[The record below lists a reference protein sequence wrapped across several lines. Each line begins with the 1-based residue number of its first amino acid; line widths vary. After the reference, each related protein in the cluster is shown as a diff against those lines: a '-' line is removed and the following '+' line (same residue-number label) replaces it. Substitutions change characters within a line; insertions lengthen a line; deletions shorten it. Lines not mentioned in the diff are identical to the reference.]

1 MCILSSYENCD
12 TNNSYV
18 FKAVKIS
25 LVRPSLLRPMVV
37 RPLVLK
43 SAFLQSKSVSPIGLR
58 FLATKAP
65 ESKKAAKVDAKTK
78 ATSLIDMIPGSNFVT
93 KTGTLATAA
102 AATVYSIAEG
112 FFVINGESLLV
123 ITFFSF
129 IYMTVKVIA
138 PLYGEFARKR
148 IGFVTKTLND
158 ARENHVNAVKDRI
171 SEVSNLKDVVTTT
184 KALFEMSKETAA
196 IEAEAFELK
205 QKVEVANKAKSV
217 LDSWVRYE
225 AQVRQLQQEQLSSTV
240 IGNVK
245 QQLKDSKF
253 EDKVLAESVS
263 EVERL
268 FAKEK

>member
-1 MCILSSYENCD
+1 M
-12 TNNSYV
+12 
-18 FKAVKIS
+18 
-25 LVRPSLLRPMVV
+25 RPSLLRPMAM
-37 RPLVLK
+37 RPLAVK
-43 SAFLQSKSVSPIGLR
+43 SVFLQSRSVSPVGLR

-65 ESKKAAKVDAKTK
+65 ETKKAVKVDPKTK
-78 ATSLIDMIPGSNFVT
+78 AASLIDVIPGSNFVT

-112 FFVINGESLLV
+112 FFVINGEALLV
-123 ITFFSF
+123 VTFFSF
-129 IYMTVKVIA
+129 IYMTAKVLA

-148 IGFVTKTLND
+148 IGFVTKTLNN
-158 ARENHVNAVKDRI
+158 ARESHVNAVKDRI
-171 SEVSNLKDVVTTT
+171 AEVSNLKDVVSTT

-205 QKVEVANKAKSV
+205 QKVEVAKKAKSV

-225 AQVRQLQQEQLSSTV
+225 AQVRQSQQEQLSATV
-240 IGNVK
+240 ISKVK
-245 QQLKDSKF
+245 EQLKDSKF